1 MRRLAEL
8 LGVDRATLKASWDE
22 FEPVLESGRTPGPD
36 PELTWLRALTNASD
50 ADLARAETDW
60 DKDRR
65 EALLNPPPSSV
76 ATLTALRERGL
87 KLGVLSNTHA
97 LELRAWPESPLA
109 PLVDV
114 VALSHEIGHCKPD
127 REAYAYVLDRLGVP
141 AGAATYVGDGSNNE
155 LAGARAAGFAQV
167 ILAEQAA
174 ATAAPGALP
183 RLRAQADVSVTS
195 LVDVVTLVQPRR
207 AGGPFRG

>member
-22 FEPVLESGRTPGPD
+22 FEPVLESGRAPGPD
-36 PELTWLRALTNASD
+36 PELTWLRAVTNASD

-60 DKDRR
+60 DKDR
-65 EALLNPPPSSV
+65 
-76 ATLTALRERGL
+76 
-87 KLGVLSNTHA
+87 
-97 LELRAWPESPLA
+97 
-109 PLVDV
+109 
-114 VALSHEIGHCKPD
+114 

-167 ILAEQAA
+167 VLAEQAA

-183 RLRAQADVSVTS
+183 TCAPRPTS
-195 LVDVVTLVQPRR
+195 R
-207 AGGPFRG
+207 

>member
-1 MRRLAEL
+1 MRWLAEM
-8 LGVDRATLKASWDE
+8 LGVDRAALKASWNE
-22 FEPVLESGRTPGPD
+22 FEPVLESGRAPGPD
-36 PELTWLRALTNASD
+36 PEITWLRAVTNASE
-50 ADLARAETDW
+50 ADLARAEAGW
-60 DKDRR
+60 DRDRR

-127 REAYAYVLDRLGVP
+127 REAYDHVLERLGV
-141 AGAATYVGDGSNNE
+141 AARSATYVGDGSNNE

-167 ILAEQAA
+167 VLAEQAA
-174 ATAAPGALP
+174 AAAAPGTLP
-183 RLRAQADVSVTS
+183 RLRAQADVAVDS
-195 LVDVVTLVQPRR
+195 LPDVVTLVRARR